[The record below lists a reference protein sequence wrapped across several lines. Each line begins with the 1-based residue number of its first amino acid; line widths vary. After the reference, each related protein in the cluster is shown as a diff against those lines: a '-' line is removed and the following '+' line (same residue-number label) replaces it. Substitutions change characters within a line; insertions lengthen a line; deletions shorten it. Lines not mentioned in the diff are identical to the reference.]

1 MNSDDFWKKARSFA
15 KVNPDLCFVI
25 NTNPDRENKVREEN
39 AYTQWV
45 EYLQSMG
52 LKTTAATFKRI
63 HESGMGKALT
73 VPTEYP
79 GQFDSV
85 YTDSSRRRSW

>member
-1 MNSDDFWKKARSFA
+1 MISDDFWKKARSFA
-15 KVNPDLCFVI
+15 KTNPDLCFVI
-25 NTNPDRENKVREEN
+25 NTNPEKGNITREQN
-39 AYTQWV
+39 AYVAWV
-45 EYLQSMG
+45 EYLESMG

-63 HESGMGKALT
+63 HEFGMGKALT